1 MITVT
6 IEKITKTQKGNLY
19 AKFAFTKPS
28 ACALLSD
35 SKITG
40 WNWCNP
46 TAKVGDV
53 AEISEEVFD
62 SFKFTEQEN
71 KQGKFRTFST
81 I

>member
-28 ACALLSD
+28 ACKLLSE
-35 SKITG
+35 SKVTG
-40 WNWCNP
+40 WNWTNKD
-46 TAKVGDV
+46 TKVGDT
-53 AEISEEVFD
+53 AEISEEEFAK
-62 SFKFTEQEN
+62 FKFTEQEN